1 MLNNVFGIDL
11 GTSTICIYN
20 HDKKSFF
27 HEKNMIAID
36 KRAGVIAYGDS
47 AYEMYEKAPDNIKV
61 TYPLSNG
68 VIADIHNMQA
78 LLKLF
83 ITDVSGGSFK
93 NATYYIAIPTDV
105 TEVEKRAFY
114 DLIEESNLKARKI
127 FVVDKAVA
135 DAIGLGI
142 DVKNSQGVMIV
153 DVGFNTTEISIISL
167 GGIVISKMIKSGG
180 MRFDDAIRNAVKK
193 EYRLYIGAKSAEKI
207 KMDLEMLKEQHSPA
221 TVYGRDVASGL
232 PMERSVDTKLID
244 GALQEYFDVI
254 IDNVKVILER
264 TPPELSADIYKNG
277 LYLTGGGS
285 LVSDLGLQLA
295 RGTGLKVNLAEEA
308 GKTVIQG
315 IAEIIRNKRF
325 RSVAYTIEGMGK

>member
-36 KRAGVIAYGDS
+36 KRVGVIAYGDS

-68 VIADIHNMQA
+68 VIADIHNMQT

-83 ITDVSGGSFK
+83 ISDVSGGNYK
-93 NATYYIAIPTDV
+93 NATYYIAVPTDV

-114 DLIEESNLKARKI
+114 DLIDEANLRARRI
-127 FVVDKAVA
+127 YVVDKAVA

-142 DVKNSQGVMIV
+142 DVKNSQGVMVV
-153 DVGFNTTEISIISL
+153 DVGFNTTEISIISM
-167 GGIVISKMIKSGG
+167 GGIVISKIIKEGG
-180 MRFDDAIRNAVKK
+180 TSFDDAIRNAVKK
-193 EYRLYIGAKSAEKI
+193 EYLLHIGGKSAEKV
-207 KMDLEMLKEQHSPA
+207 KMDLEQIKEENGAA

-232 PMERSVDTKLID
+232 PMERSIDTKLLD
-244 GALQEYFDVI
+244 KALQEYFDVI
-254 IDNVKVILER
+254 IDNVKNILER
-264 TPPELSADIYKNG
+264 TPPELSADIYRNG

-295 RGTGLKVNLAEEA
+295 KGTGLKVNLAEEA

-325 RSVAYTIEGMGK
+325 RNIAYTIEGMGR

>member
-1 MLNNVFGIDL
+1 MNNTFGIDL

-20 HDKKSFF
+20 HEKRSFF

-47 AYEMYEKAPDNIKV
+47 AYEMFERAPDNIKV

-68 VIADIHNMQA
+68 VIADIHNMQT

-83 ITDVSGGSFK
+83 VTDVSGGNYK
-93 NATYYIAIPTDV
+93 NSNYYIAIPTDV

-114 DLIEESNLKARKI
+114 DLVNESNLKARKI

-142 DVKNSQGVMIV
+142 DVKSSQGSMIV
-153 DVGFNTTEISIISL
+153 DVGFNTTEISIISM

-180 MRFDDAIRNAVKK
+180 TRFDDAIRNAVKK
-193 EYRLYIGAKSAEKI
+193 EYKLLIGGKSAEKI
-207 KMDLEMLKEQHSPA
+207 KMDLEALKSNNESGV
-221 TVYGRDVASGL
+221 VYGRDVATGL
-232 PMERSVDTKLID
+232 PMERTVDTKLVD
-244 GALQEYFDVI
+244 ECLQEYFDVI
-254 IDNVKVILER
+254 IDYVKVILER
-264 TPPELSADIYKNG
+264 TPPELSADIYKKG

-285 LVSDLGLQLA
+285 LVSDLGLQIA
-295 RGTGLKVNLAEEA
+295 KGTGLKVNLAEEA

-315 IAEIIRNKRF
+315 LSEIIRNKRF
-325 RSVAYTIEGMGK
+325 RSVAYTIDEMGR